1 VAQLESVG
9 DVIGRAVRLFRLNYT
24 PILQALFVP
33 TIVCVA
39 GRTLLQWGISQ
50 HFSWRD
56 LAPQFATCLIG
67 LIIAVLA
74 VWRLTLIQ
82 LALTVQYVADGPNYK
97 EVYQTIVKKQLQIFN
112 CFWISWAALFVNAIV
127 WSLFGVSTAILYS
140 SFSNSSLGNVV
151 AAAGI
156 SIVTLIGLFG
166 GSIVIV
172 GFWALAVVIST
183 MENEPFGKVCDDCV
197 SFVSRDF
204 WRVIYFVVASTFALS
219 ALLMPLY
226 LPPLL
231 VGLFEV
237 SRYALTHPGRHL
249 TQMPFYLL
257 VFGQAWESIVNMIIW
272 PIFYFSVGF
281 FYRDLKIRQ
290 RASDV
295 LQKLEKLKL
304 IGASGA

>member
-50 HFSWRD
+50 HFSFRD
-56 LAPQFATCLIG
+56 LLPQFTTCLLG
-67 LIIAVLA
+67 LIIVVWAC
-74 VWRLTLIQ
+74 WRLTLIQ
-82 LALTVQYVADGPNYK
+82 LALTVQLVGEGPNYK
-97 EVYQTIVKKQLQIFN
+97 VAYQSLLKKQMQIFH
-112 CFWISWAALFVNAIV
+112 CFWIQWAALFVNAVI
-127 WSLFGVSTAILYS
+127 WSLFGVSAAILYS
-140 SFSNSSLGNVV
+140 SFSNSTFGNVL
-151 AAAGI
+151 AAIVI
-156 SIVTLIGLFG
+156 SIITLFGLFG
-166 GSIVIV
+166 GTVVMI
-172 GFWALAVVIST
+172 GFWALALIISS

-204 WRVIYFVVASTFALS
+204 WRICYFVLAVIFSIC

-226 LPPLL
+226 LPPLI
-231 VGLFEV
+231 VGLIEV
-237 SRYALTHPGRHL
+237 SRYAISHPGQHL

-257 VFGQAWESIVNMIIW
+257 VFGQAWESIVNMVVW
-272 PIFYFSVGF
+272 PIYYFAVAYFYQ
-281 FYRDLKIRQ
+281 DLKIRQ

-295 LQKLEKLKL
+295 LQNLEKLKL